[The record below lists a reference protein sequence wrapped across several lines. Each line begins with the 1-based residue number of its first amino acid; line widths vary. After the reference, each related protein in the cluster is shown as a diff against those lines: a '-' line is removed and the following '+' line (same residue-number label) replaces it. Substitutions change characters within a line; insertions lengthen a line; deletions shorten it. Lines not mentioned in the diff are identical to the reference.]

1 MYPKKPTT
9 APLAPIASPVRFAR
23 VQQHPFFIPLTND
36 NTSDKGIKKD
46 IADSGNPCLLKMPWV
61 GLQKKLLLHQKISL
75 LEKYT

>member
-1 MYPKKPTT
+1 MYPKKPT
-9 APLAPIASPVRFAR
+9 APPLAPIAAAS
-23 VQQHPFFIPLTND
+23 FFIPLTND

-61 GLQKKLLLHQKISL
+61 GLQKKLLLHQKTSL